1 MSEILEECVFEEVIK
16 RDEAIMVLQN
26 ERDRVEDEKK

>member
-1 MSEILEECVFEEVIK
+1 MSEILEECVSEEVIK